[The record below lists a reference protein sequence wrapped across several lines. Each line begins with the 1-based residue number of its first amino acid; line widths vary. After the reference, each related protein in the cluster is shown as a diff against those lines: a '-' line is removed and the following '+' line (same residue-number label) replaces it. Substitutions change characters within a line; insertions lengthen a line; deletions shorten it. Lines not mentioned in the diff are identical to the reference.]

1 MRQLPKDASPAEVVI
16 NNGEATGM
24 KRFAVLLVVICILF
38 SVAYAEALTI
48 EEALEMEDIEF
59 LEAFFGADL
68 DQWATQA
75 TSEELTQYKY
85 LGPKLSS
92 AMLTIADLAA
102 KTLVDRGE
110 GALSRADRPP
120 HITFERFCLLSGKD
134 YSNPAAKVTSSG
146 LQLHLWTLYG
156 DVEECVNTLTLNVA
170 LSQGTSQEEA
180 IVMCRGGV
188 PLPDLRFLTNDQLL
202 ELQQALLVE
211 IGTRITE

>member
-1 MRQLPKDASPAEVVI
+1 
-16 NNGEATGM
+16 M
-24 KRFAVLLVVICILF
+24 KRFAALLVAICLLF
-38 SVAYAEALTI
+38 SVAHAEALTI

-110 GALSRADRPP
+110 GALSRANRPP
-120 HITFERFCLLSGKD
+120 HITFERFCLLSGRD
-134 YSNPAAKVTSSG
+134 YSNSKNVAKG
-146 LQLHLWTLYG
+146 LLQAHLWYLYE
-156 DVEECVNTLTLNVA
+156 DVAECVNTVTLNVA
-170 LSQGTSQEEA
+170 LSKGISQEDA

-188 PLPDLRFLTNDQLL
+188 PLPDLRYLTNDQLL